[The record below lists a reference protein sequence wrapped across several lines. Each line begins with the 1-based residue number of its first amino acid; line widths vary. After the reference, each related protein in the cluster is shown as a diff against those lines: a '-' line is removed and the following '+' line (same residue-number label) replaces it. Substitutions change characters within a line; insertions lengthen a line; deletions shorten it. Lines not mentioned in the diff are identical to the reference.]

1 MTLPVRKTW
10 KLFVGGKFPRSESGR
25 SYQPASNPSRN
36 VTRASRKD
44 VRDAVAAARAGT
56 KAWSAATPYLR
67 GQVLHRLAE
76 LIETHRDALHAEL
89 RLGGVSAA
97 AATREIDV
105 SVDLTVWYAGLADK
119 VQSLLGSQNPVSGPF
134 FVFSTVEPTGVVGI
148 VAPQQPSLAGLL
160 ALCLPVLVGGNG
172 IVAAVSES
180 APFCPLSFAE
190 LLGVSDMP
198 AGTVNLLAGHRA
210 ELLPALAA
218 HRDVDGLLVAGKPD
232 PAVAQAASDHVARV
246 RFADL
251 ALAAWL
257 DPRKLQSLLWVEP
270 FVETKTLWHP
280 VAP

>member
-1 MTLPVRKTW
+1 MNLPVRKTW

-25 SYQPASNPSRN
+25 SYRPAGNPERN

-44 VRDAVAAARAGT
+44 VRDAVIAARSGM
-56 KAWSAATPYLR
+56 KAWNGSAPYLR

-76 LIETHRDALHAEL
+76 LMETHRDSLCAEL
-89 RLGGVSAA
+89 RLGGASAA
-97 AATREIDV
+97 AARREVDV
-105 SVDLTVWYAGLADK
+105 AVGITTWYAGLTDK
-119 VQSLLGSQNPVSGPF
+119 VQALLGSQNPVPGPF
-134 FVFSTVEPTGVVGI
+134 FVFSTVEPTGVVGV
-148 VAPQQPSLAGLL
+148 VAPDRPSLSGLL

-180 APFCPLSFAE
+180 APFCPLSLAE

-251 ALAAWL
+251 APAAWL

>member
-1 MTLPVRKTW
+1 MNLPVRKTW

-25 SYQPASNPSRN
+25 SYRPAGNPERN

-44 VRDAVAAARAGT
+44 VRDAVIAARSGM
-56 KAWSAATPYLR
+56 KAWNGSSPYLR

-76 LIETHRDALHAEL
+76 LIETHRDSLCAEL

-97 AATREIDV
+97 AARREVDV
-105 SVDLTVWYAGLADK
+105 AVELTTWYAGLADK
-119 VQSLLGSQNPVSGPF
+119 VQSLLGSQNPVPGPF
-134 FVFSTVEPTGVVGI
+134 FVFSTVEPTGVVGV
-148 VAPQQPSLAGLL
+148 VAPDRPSLSGLL

-172 IVAAVSES
+172 IVAVVSES
-180 APFCPLSFAE
+180 APFCPLSLAE

-198 AGTVNLLAGHRA
+198 AGTLNLLAGHRG

-232 PAVAQAASDHVARV
+232 PAVAQAGADHVARI

-251 ALAAWL
+251 APAAWL